1 MPQITATK
9 RALHVTVVLR
19 PGQSLDFDGSIVSLV
34 EAGAEAPQ
42 RAAPASHTEH
52 VEEPPEWFITSAPP
66 PHAEPVASPRPI
78 VRKLVIPQAPAQMIA
93 EEQPYYDNET
103 PDETGFVPG
112 SEVGGPPHPVD
123 PVRGKKAEPN
133 NGKVGD
139 WDPNAGNAMV
149 PGARKHRLINDFENL
164 G

>member
-34 EAGAEAPQ
+34 ELE
-42 RAAPASHTEH
+42 RAAPAPQAEPI
-52 VEEPPEWFITSAPP
+52 EEPPEWFITSAPP
-66 PHAEPVASPRPI
+66 PHDVQEHRPV
-78 VRKLVIPQAPAQMIA
+78 VRKLVIPQALTPQAPERMN
-93 EEQPYYDNET
+93 EEDTAPYFDDVT

-112 SEVGGPPHPVD
+112 SEFGGPGKPVD
-123 PVRGKKAEPN
+123 PVRGKKPEPN